1 VPQSVA
7 FLRAINLGSKRRV
20 AMADLRREF
29 EALGFDGV
37 STYINSGN
45 VVFSTRRR
53 GRALEQDIEERLEAA
68 FGFEIPTYV
77 RTGAEL
83 RDVLAAE
90 PFEVRPGDTYTVAF
104 LPKAPPAAART
115 AVAALSTDTDELV
128 LIGRELHWRVA
139 GKVMDSRIDLEDLR
153 RAVGLPTTARNTTM
167 LRKLVAKL
175 D

>member
-7 FLRAINLGSKRRV
+7 FLRAINLGSRRRV

-45 VVFSTRRR
+45 VLFSTRRR
-53 GRALEQDIEERLEAA
+53 GRALERDIEARLAAA
-68 FGFEIPTYV
+68 FGFDIPTYV
-77 RTGAEL
+77 RTATEL
-83 RDVLAAE
+83 RQVLAAE
-90 PFEVRPGDTYTVAF
+90 PFVVGPGDTYTVAF
-104 LPKAPPAAART
+104 LPKAPPAAARS

-139 GKVMDSRIDLEDLR
+139 GNTMDSGIDLEELG
-153 RAVGLPTTARNTTM
+153 RAVGLPTTARAMTM
-167 LRKLVAKL
+167 LQKLVARL